1 MNTNN
6 AAKCDSTVRRNL
18 HRKNIDLV
26 PLRLAS
32 LLGLI
37 MGVLVLM
44 AMAAPSAHAVPQ
56 QLTYF
61 DFENGTFTGTNSA
74 TIFND
79 AATPFPGGAFP
90 NGQVVITDG
99 VGAPTGTSGHAL
111 DLQGNANFQAG
122 SQYCF
127 DLGAISTNGQ
137 FIIALSFD
145 IASVGNGGQFDQ
157 LMVYWSTSTTFV
169 HDTAHTV
176 ASNGLTG
183 VLGNNTMTITYHPI
197 TGTFT
202 IPSGTTSIYLQF
214 CFVTTS
220 GNNGE
225 PNHTYLDNITVTG
238 DVPEPTTA
246 ISGALAAVGLSW
258 RQRKR
263 LVRFVR
269 LRRA

>member
-6 AAKCDSTVRRNL
+6 AATCDSTVRRNL
-18 HRKNIDLV
+18 HRESIDLV
-26 PLRLAS
+26 PLRLPS
-32 LLGLI
+32 FLGLI
-37 MGVLVLM
+37 MGVLMLM
-44 AMAAPSAHAVPQ
+44 AVGAPSAHALPQ
-56 QLTYF
+56 PLTYF
-61 DFENGTFTGTNSA
+61 DFENGDFTGTNGA

-79 AATPFPGGAFP
+79 AVTSFPGGAFP
-90 NGQVVITDG
+90 SGQVVITDG

-111 DLQGNANFQAG
+111 DLRGNANLNAG
-122 SQYCF
+122 SEYCF
-127 DLGAISTNGQ
+127 DLGAITTNGQ

-176 ASNGLTG
+176 ALSPFTIGTK
-183 VLGNNTMTITYHPI
+183 TMTIAYQTV

-220 GNNGE
+220 GNNGN
-225 PNHTYLDNITVTG
+225 PNHTYLDNIGVTG

-246 ISGALAAVGLSW
+246 ISGALAAVGLFW

-263 LVRFVR
+263 LSAIFCA
-269 LRRA
+269 LLA